1 MTTTDSY
8 FNDAVESRKNLENS
22 TYDNSNYDYDVSTDI
37 VDINT
42 NLLKSYTDNNK
53 TISSS
58 IDGSYNTYDIKIG
71 EYSEDKNKF
80 NKLIEEER
88 TDNALLNEKNVSR
101 NYYLLMIWIIILIV
115 VFTCTIIYIISEN
128 NVGFYMMFLLGI
140 VVFYSTYS
148 IIKNIF

>member
-58 IDGSYNTYDIKIG
+58 IDGSYNTYAIKIG
-71 EYSEDKNKF
+71 GYSQDKNKL